1 MQLKP
6 CVILEATGIAVLDT
20 IKGILGPPQYTEED
34 RKQLP
39 AIADRV
45 ARAKD

>member
-1 MQLKP
+1 MQLKLCP
-6 CVILEATGIAVLDT
+6 ILEATDNGALDP